1 MENAEKVIV
10 VGAGPAGMMA
20 AIKAAENGA
29 QVVLLEKMSRPG
41 KKMLITGKGRCNITN
56 VAEKQELIRNI
67 PGNGK
72 FLYSSLK
79 AYDNEDVQL
88 FFQNLGVPTKVER
101 GGRVFPVSDK
111 AADAVD
117 AMVLQLHELGVKL
130 VTDAKVVEILVS
142 ETDDHAFSNKSI
154 EAEQPS
160 AGKKTRA
167 VGVRLADGR
176 EYRADSVIVAA
187 GGRSYPGTGSTG
199 DGSRLAAALGHH
211 VIKEL
216 PALVPLETEDEWAK
230 ELQGL
235 ALKNVKAT
243 LLSEGKRIADMFG
256 EMLFTHFGVSG
267 PIILSLSR
275 QAAQELDMGHFVEL
289 ELDLK
294 PALAMEQLDAR
305 ILRDFEKYQNKE
317 IKNGMRDLLPA
328 RLIEPVLDAAYLK
341 PDRPVHAVTRE
352 ERHRLAVVLK
362 GLPMI
367 ISGTRP
373 IAEAIVTAGGVDVR
387 EIDPKTMESKL
398 VKGLYFAG
406 ETLDVDGYTGGYNL
420 QAAFSTGAAAGNWSV
435 WNS

>member
-1 MENAEKVIV
+1 MENTDKIIV
-10 VGAGPAGMMA
+10 VGGGPAGMMA

-29 QVVLLEKMSRPG
+29 QVVLLEKMNRLG

-72 FLYSSLK
+72 FLYSCLK

-111 AADAVD
+111 AADVVD
-117 AMVLQLHELGVKL
+117 AMVLQLHELGVKV
-130 VTDAKVVEILVS
+130 VTDAKVVDVIID
-142 ETDDHAFSNKSI
+142 ETDSQLHGEGNIPAIQK
-154 EAEQPS
+154 
-160 AGKKTRA
+160 A
-167 VGVRLADGR
+167 VGVKLADGQ
-176 EYRADSVIVAA
+176 EYLGDSVIIAT
-187 GGRSYPGTGSTG
+187 GGMSYPGTGSTG
-199 DGSRLAAALGHH
+199 DGSRLAAKLGHH
-211 VIKEL
+211 VVKEL
-216 PALVPLETEDEWAK
+216 PALVPLETEDEWVK

-235 ALKNVKAT
+235 ALKNVRAT
-243 LLSEGKRIADMFG
+243 LLSDGKKVSDMFG

-275 QAAQELDMGHFVEL
+275 QAAQELAAGRFAEL

-305 ILRDFEKYQNKE
+305 LLRDFEKYQNKE

-341 PDRPVHAVTRE
+341 PDRPVHTVTRE
-352 ERHRLAVVLK
+352 ERHKLAAVLK

-373 IAEAIVTAGGVDVR
+373 IAEAIVTAGGVDVK

-398 VKGLYFAG
+398 VRGLYFAG
-406 ETLDVDGYTGGYNL
+406 ETLDIDGYTGGYNL
-420 QAAFSTGAAAGNWSV
+420 QAAFSMGAAAGNWSV